1 VGSGWHDPTFEH
13 QHADLRVRLK
23 AGTCITFAHCGLAY
37 YRNSAFVGVTRSV
50 TEFPPSHFPDIRNL
64 PKTSVLPGSGCPA
77 PIFEPAANIDDH
89 MRSLGAII
97 AGDLDRIVV
106 PRCTLPHAFPSNQMF
121 RNAIHFPLSR

>member
-1 VGSGWHDPTFEH
+1 VGSGWQDPTFEH

-89 MRSLGAII
+89 MRSLGAIDP
-97 AGDLDRIVV
+97 GRIVV
-106 PRCTLPHAFPSNQMF
+106 PQCPLRHAFPSNQI